1 MSRMLLAAVAVGLTL
16 GGSVRA
22 DNKEK
27 IEAAKAA
34 VETLEK
40 SKDAKERAAAIAKL
54 GDAASGGLFKY
65 VEPGIPKVVAAL
77 DDKDAGVRAAAALAV
92 GQIGPDNPED
102 VVKKLA
108 ELLKDKDDKV
118 KENAVKSL
126 GSFGPKAESAMKA
139 LRAAKKEVGDPKSK
153 FSREIDSAMKTI
165 KPKKDKQ

>member
-1 MSRMLLAAVAVGLTL
+1 MSRMILAAVAVGLAL
-16 GGSVRA
+16 GGAVKA

-34 VETLEK
+34 VETLDK

-54 GDAASGGLFKY
+54 GEAAGGGLFKY

-77 DDKDAGVRAAAALAV
+77 DDKDTGVRAAAALAV
-92 GQIGPDNPED
+92 GQIGPDD
-102 VVKKLA
+102 AQAVVKKLA
-108 ELLKDKDDKV
+108 DLLKDKDDKV

-126 GSFGPKAESAMKA
+126 GAFGPKAEPALKA
-139 LRAAKKEVGDPKSK
+139 LREAKKEIGDPKNK
-153 FSREIDSAMKTI
+153 FSREIDSAVKSI